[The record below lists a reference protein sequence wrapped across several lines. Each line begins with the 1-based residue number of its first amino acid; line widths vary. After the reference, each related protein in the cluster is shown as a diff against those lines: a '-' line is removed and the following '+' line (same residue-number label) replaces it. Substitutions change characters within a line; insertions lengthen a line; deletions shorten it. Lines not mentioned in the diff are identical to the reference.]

1 MDGLVSKVR
10 GGTDLTY
17 GEAGAATG
25 CMLSGDSTDG
35 QNAAFLGAL
44 AEKGETD
51 EELLGMLDGMREFS
65 VRVDTKARGTAID
78 MCGTGGD
85 MLRTFNVSTAASF
98 IVAAAGGTVAKH
110 GNRSSSGA
118 CGSADIF
125 EYLGYDLDMGPLQAA
140 EVLDRHGICFMFA
153 QRFHP
158 AMGRVAPARRMLGKR
173 TAFNLLGPMSNPA
186 GVESQLVGVSSE
198 EMLYRLPRLL
208 YRRGGRAPESA
219 GGGGDG
225 TRNIMAVRSDDGMDE
240 LSTSSANRVA
250 VLDGG
255 GGGGGGKVTASRVD
269 PEEVG
274 LHRSSLGEIR
284 VETRLQAIQSFV
296 GVLDGTARR
305 AMVETA
311 ALNAAGG
318 LVVSGIADGFSEGV
332 ETALR
337 TIRDG
342 TAFRTLEAFVSDTG
356 DISKLREIADG

>member
-10 GGTDLTY
+10 EGTDLTY

-51 EELLGMLDGMREFS
+51 EELLGMLDRMREFS
-65 VRVDTKARGTAID
+65 VRVDTKARGTVID

-125 EYLGYDLDMGPLQAA
+125 EYLGYDLDLGPLQAA

-198 EMLYRLPRLL
+198 DMLYRLPRLL

-250 VLDGG
+250 VLDCGG
-255 GGGGGGKVTASRVD
+255 NGGGKVTVGRVD

-274 LHRSSLGEIR
+274 LHRSSLSEIR

-318 LVVSGIADGFSEGV
+318 LVVSGIADGFPDGV

-342 TAFRTLEAFVSDTG
+342 TAFKTLEAFVSDTG

>member
-10 GGTDLTY
+10 EGTDLTY
-17 GEAGAATG
+17 GEAGAATR

-51 EELLGMLDGMREFS
+51 EELLGMLDRMREFS
-65 VRVDTKARGTAID
+65 VRVDTKAHGTVID

-125 EYLGYDLDMGPLQAA
+125 EYLGYDLDLGPLQAA

-198 EMLYRLPRLL
+198 DMLYRLPRLL
-208 YRRGGRAPESA
+208 YRRGGRAQEEA
-219 GGGGDG
+219 GGGGG
-225 TRNIMAVRSDDGMDE
+225 STQNIMAVRSDDGMDE

-255 GGGGGGKVTASRVD
+255 GDGKVTVGRVD

-284 VETRLQAIQSFV
+284 VETRLQAIESFV
-296 GVLDGTARR
+296 GVLEGTARR

-318 LVVSGIADGFSEGV
+318 LVVSGIADGFPDGV

-337 TIRDG
+337 TVRDG
-342 TAFRTLEAFVSDTG
+342 AAFRTLEAFVSDTG